1 MGHRMRAGKFLPAP
15 ASVGPASNGFT
26 LIELLVVLAILAVLA
41 GMIAPRYMDRV
52 SDARDIVLRQ
62 NIVGLRTVI
71 DQFYRDKLRYP
82 TTLEELV
89 TERYLREIPMDPITE
104 KKTTWIV
111 ITPKDANLTGIFD
124 VKSGAEGQAHDGTDY
139 ASW

>member
-1 MGHRMRAGKFLPAP
+1 MQAGKRLL
-15 ASVGPASNGFT
+15 ASESGGRASMGFT

-52 SDARDIVLRQ
+52 SDAREVVLRQ

-82 TTLEELV
+82 ATLEELV
-89 TERYLREIPMDPITE
+89 TERYLREIPVDPITE
-104 KKTTWIV
+104 KKTTWVV
-111 ITPKDANLTGIFD
+111 IAPKDANLTGVFD
-124 VKSGAEGQAHDGTDY
+124 IKSGAEGQAHDGTDY